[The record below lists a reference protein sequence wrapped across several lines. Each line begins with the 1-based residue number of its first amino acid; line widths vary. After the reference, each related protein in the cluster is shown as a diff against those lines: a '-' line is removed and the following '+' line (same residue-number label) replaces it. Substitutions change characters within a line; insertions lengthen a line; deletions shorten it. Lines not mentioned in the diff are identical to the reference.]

1 MIKGIWKNTEW
12 LCGCHDKP
20 VRMEI
25 RRSQGRDE
33 FYACPKYFLQDE
45 FFYPNGHSR
54 DEPMCTN
61 RISFAYT
68 EKIMDQYAEAAEEA
82 MKNGGASSLV
92 GRKFKAGGIE
102 AVLIRDDPA
111 DFYNDGCRQFKVINT
126 LRNVGR

>member
-1 MIKGIWKNTEW
+1 MIKGIWNNTEW

-20 VRMEI
+20 VRMEF
-25 RRSQGRDE
+25 RRSRDRDE
-33 FYACPKYFLQDE
+33 FYACPKYFLQDV
-45 FFYPNGHSR
+45 FNPNGHST

-61 RISFAYT
+61 RISFAYA
-68 EKIMDQYAEAAEEA
+68 EKIMGQYAEAAEEA

-92 GRKFKAGGIE
+92 GRKFEAGGIE

-111 DFYNDGCRQFKVINT
+111 DFYNDSCRQFKVINK